1 MYACLQTKRAGNLS
15 IQCARLLSRPL
26 CCVLILMCLP
36 RCCVPQSRAAF
47 TPNDLEAAYL
57 FKFGQFVQWPADAAL
72 GSQSFSI
79 CTLGEDPF
87 GKKLD
92 DLVAN
97 ETLQGRKIVPKRL
110 SAATAAD
117 SCQILFIGESEEPRL
132 AKDLAAVQGKPV
144 LTVSSLPGFLDRG
157 GMILFLVQNNRV
169 RFAVNLP
176 AAQQAGLQLSSEFL
190 KVAVYVNTKAV
201 PEVAK

>member
-1 MYACLQTKRAGNLS
+1 MDACLQPKRASSLW
-15 IQCARLLSRPL
+15 IQCVRLAGCALLLLCFSRD
-26 CCVLILMCLP
+26 
-36 RCCVPQSRAAF
+36 CVPQGRAAF

-57 FKFGQFVQWPADAAL
+57 FKFGQFVQWPADSAQN
-72 GSQSFSI
+72 SPVFSI

-97 ETLQGRKIVPKRL
+97 ETLQGHKIVPKRL
-110 SAATAAD
+110 TSVTAAD
-117 SCQILFIGESEEPRL
+117 ACQILFVGQSEEPRL

-144 LTVSSLPGFLDRG
+144 LTVSNLPEFLDRG

-176 AAQQAGLQLSSEFL
+176 PAQQAGLQLSSEFL
-190 KVAVYVNTKAV
+190 KVAVYVNTKAIG
-201 PEVAK
+201 EVAK

>member
-1 MYACLQTKRAGNLS
+1 L
-15 IQCARLLSRPL
+15 
-26 CCVLILMCLP
+26 CLP
-36 RCCVPQSRAAF
+36 PFCAPQTHAAF

-57 FKFGQFVQWPADAAL
+57 FKFGQFVQWPADPAQD
-72 GSQSFSI
+72 SQPFSI

-97 ETLQGRKIVPKRL
+97 ETLQGRKIVSKRL

-117 SCQILFIGESEEPRL
+117 SCQILFIGQSEEPRL
-132 AKDLAAVQGKPV
+132 AKDLAAVQGKPI
-144 LTVSSLPGFLDRG
+144 LTVSSLPEFLDRG

-190 KVAVYVNTKAV
+190 KVAVYVNTTAAA
-201 PEVAK
+201 EVAK